1 MRLYRQHCVETN
13 YGLIKDLRIV
23 GNRDLKD
30 MIIVDNSALS
40 FAFHVRNG
48 IPILPFYD
56 DQFDEELLEALQEE
70 LKREDEKGLEDG
82 E

>member
-23 GNRDLKD
+23 KNRNLKD

-40 FAFHVRNG
+40 FAFHVKNG

-56 DQFDEELLEALQEE
+56 DPLDEELKHLTYYLNCLRDA
-70 LKREDEKGLEDG
+70 KV
-82 E
+82 